1 MSFAHGPSG
10 DDDPLAFETLLS
22 AWKKL
27 VCLFFQIFHYYIQFK
42 IFTLAVEYLLYDKDL
57 GFWAFLFLTL
67 IYECRISYFCQEWK
81 FCYSVANVV
90 SNSLWPHE
98 L

>member
-10 DDDPLAFETLLS
+10 DDDPLAFETVLS